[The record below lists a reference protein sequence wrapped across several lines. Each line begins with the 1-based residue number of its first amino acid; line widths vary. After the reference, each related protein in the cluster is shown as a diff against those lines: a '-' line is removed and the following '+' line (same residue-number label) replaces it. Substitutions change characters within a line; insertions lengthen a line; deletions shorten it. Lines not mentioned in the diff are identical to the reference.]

1 MKIVRMHHNTT
12 QEAIQKLEGALTRL
26 ITSLGD
32 SVSQLEH
39 SWQQGHASFSF
50 VANGFNV
57 KGTLIVDESNVVLD
71 LNLPFPTRIFEGSIR
86 PSIELELDR
95 ILNGE
100 IA

>member
-1 MKIVRMHHNTT
+1 MKIVRLHHTTT
-12 QEAIQKLEGALTRL
+12 QEAIEKLEGALTGI
-26 ITSLGD
+26 ITSFGD

-39 SWQQGHASFSF
+39 TWQQGHASFSF
-50 VANGFNV
+50 VANGFSV

-71 LNLPFPTRIFEGSIR
+71 LNLPFATRIFEGSIR
-86 PSIELELDR
+86 SRIELELDR